1 MRIFSGIQPTGEMHI
16 GNYLG
21 AVSQWLELQEKH
33 ECFFCVVD
41 LHALTVPQDPDT
53 LRKGTRAKVIELLAA
68 GINPEKCT
76 LFVQSHVPEHTELS
90 WLLNTIT
97 PLGELERMTQFKD
110 KSKKQKKEV
119 YAGLLNYPVL
129 MASDILLYQTE
140 AVPVGQDQTQHLELA
155 RTLAKKFNA
164 RFGKTFREPETIIR
178 KEAAK
183 IMSLK
188 DPRKKMS
195 KSDAP
200 ESYLGLFEEPSL
212 IQKKIAGAVTDTGK
226 EVRYDAK
233 KKPGVSN
240 LLLIYSLFSKEPVKK
255 VEAKF
260 RKKGYAE
267 LKKSLAALLIASL
280 EPLRRKKKE
289 LGAREVYVREILRQ
303 GQHRASLVAQ
313 STLRDAK
320 GRVGLL
326 EA

>member
-21 AVSQWLELQEKH
+21 AVSQWLELQDQH

-41 LHALTVPQDPDT
+41 LHALTQPQDPEK
-53 LRKGTRAKVIELLAA
+53 LRKATQEKVIELLAA
-68 GINPEKCT
+68 GINPEKCV
-76 LFVQSHVPEHTELS
+76 LFVQSQVKEHTELS

-110 KSKKQKKEV
+110 KFRKQKKV
-119 YAGLLNYPVL
+119 VFAGLLNYPVL

-140 AVPVGQDQTQHLELA
+140 AVPVGQDQTQHLELT
-155 RTLAKKFNA
+155 RILAKKFNA
-164 RFGKTFREPETIIR
+164 RFGDTFVEPQTILR
-178 KEAAK
+178 KEASK

-195 KSDAP
+195 KSDAL
-200 ESYLGLFEEPSL
+200 ESYLGLFEEPSS
-212 IQKKIAGAVTDTGK
+212 IQKKIASAVTDTGK
-226 EVRYDAK
+226 EVRYDTK

-255 VEAKF
+255 VEARF
-260 RKKGYAE
+260 RDKGYAQ
-267 LKKSLAALLIASL
+267 LKKSLAALLASSL

-289 LGAREVYVREILRQ
+289 LESREVYVREILRQ
-303 GQHRASLVAQ
+303 GKLRAESVAR
-313 STLRDAK
+313 STMGDVRS
-320 GRVGLL
+320 RVGLL